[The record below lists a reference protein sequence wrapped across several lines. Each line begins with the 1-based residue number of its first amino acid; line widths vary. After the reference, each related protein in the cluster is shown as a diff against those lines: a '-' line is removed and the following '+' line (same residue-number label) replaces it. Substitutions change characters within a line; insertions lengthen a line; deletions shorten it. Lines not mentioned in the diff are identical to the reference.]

1 MLVVVPLLS
10 TASSSGDNSAV
21 NQAKKGSFM
30 TKRITKRIGVL
41 ATLGVLVIGGGSAF
55 AASHYLITSTQQ
67 IKPSVLRQLR
77 GDQGPVGATG
87 AQGAQ
92 GPQGAPGA
100 TGPQGPAGPQ
110 GPQGGVQFTEDTQ
123 GYFQGVNSLGHTCS
137 DNPATTSLPY
147 CTAYGYQLDSGSPVV
162 APLAATAGTSAVQ
175 HALTTAKG

>member
-1 MLVVVPLLS
+1 
-10 TASSSGDNSAV
+10 
-21 NQAKKGSFM
+21 M

-55 AASHYLITSTQQ
+55 AASHYLITSTNQ

-77 GDQGPVGATG
+77 GNQGPVGVTGAQGPVGATG

-110 GPQGGVQFTEDTQ
+110 GPQGGVQFTEDMQ

-137 DNPATTSLPY
+137 DNPAMISLAY
-147 CTAYGYQLDSGSPVV
+147 CTAYGYQLDFGSPVV
-162 APLAATAGTSAVQ
+162 APLAATSGTSAVQ